1 MHKGDGTKVQS
12 VVPNVWVTDTE
23 AGGGDIAGT
32 QADGRPAVEAK
43 LESRMGVALDARGNL
58 YVVEYFG
65 YRVRKVLPEG
75 AIYTVGGCGT
85 GGYYGDGLPALEAAI
100 GYPSDVEVDG

>member
-1 MHKGDGTKVQS
+1 
-12 VVPNVWVTDTE
+12 
-23 AGGGDIAGT
+23 
-32 QADGRPAVEAK
+32 
-43 LESRMGVALDARGNL
+43 
-58 YVVEYFG
+58 VEYFG